1 MTTLYISPSSPSR
14 MKKLLNRSSVRWI
27 ALAALPMVAALS
39 FFAVSQGSPPV
50 IPLIALATEP
60 LYAAS
65 TSDKPTLALALSVE
79 FPTVGTQYRD
89 GTYSNTKEFIGYY
102 DAEACYIYNDNP
114 SETPIAPLTA
124 QDYKRFD
131 RAGAATNRMC
141 DAHANSFSGNYLNWA
156 SSSAIDMLR
165 LALSGGDRYIDTPT
179 QTILQRAVLPD
190 GDPSCFWNNGSYFP
204 AKNLTSNGGNY
215 FGAIPQS
222 MRTSAAGNTVTVA
235 NTLNRIYFKVGGT
248 ETRQMNILSA
258 GICV

>member
-79 FPTVGTQYRD
+79 YPTVGTQYRD

-102 DAEACYIYNDNP
+102 DAEACYIYNNNP

-124 QDYKRFD
+124 
-131 RAGAATNRMC
+131 
-141 DAHANSFSGNYLNWA
+141 
-156 SSSAIDMLR
+156 
-165 LALSGGDRYIDTPT
+165 
-179 QTILQRAVLPD
+179 
-190 GDPSCFWNNGSYFP
+190 P
-204 AKNLTSNGGNY
+204 AP
-215 FGAIPQS
+215 APARRPRRRPQS
-222 MRTSAAGNTVTVA
+222 RQDQTSPTLTTPSRRNTPSTRSTGNGHTITKPA
-235 NTLNRIYFKVGGT
+235 STCT
-248 ETRQMNILSA
+248 ASA
-258 GICV
+258 GITQNRCSPTAWLDLKRLM